1 MSRLFKAL
9 PLLLLISAAF
19 AQGTPFDCTKV
30 FTGTATGVQLQ
41 ANTATSRP
49 CRSFAVTY
57 TTTGFTSITVS
68 FGTSPDATTANYSAV
83 PNTACTSTAPPVAP
97 CVLTD
102 ANPITA
108 GKSGEGSYLAY
119 GPYFG
124 INVSSVTG
132 SGTYTITV
140 YGYKGLSANAGG
152 TGGGSGGGNLTI
164 AGTTNQVTVTGAGC
178 TPTNSGTCTVKLP
191 NANVTID
198 PTTGNFGTPGSYA
211 AGVGGTKSGAVY
223 NAGVTDGKA
232 QGFSVNDT
240 AGVSIL
246 YLMPSAA
253 GTASDVLTDSGSATC
268 PTLASGAPT
277 LCHQLAWVSS
287 TGSGNFMRS
296 SVTVQ
301 NNTTNTGTSAMTLD
315 LSASTVANAFKIP
328 VLAGCTAGASGVL
341 CYDSTA
347 KSTKARTNNADS
359 VVGAF
364 ASAPAGGS
372 CVQTSGTTGLLT
384 ETGSGCGSG
393 GGGSAGSTLFST
405 TASTTVTAASATT
418 LIGTVTGSLTVA
430 ANTFTAGS
438 VTEFMGQGFY
448 TSTGLR
454 TLTIDL
460 KIGGTTR
467 ISTGAITAPGA
478 TLGTWRLRCVVTTR
492 TAGASGTQIAN
503 CIFEMT
509 GATLVAPGEGPM
521 QTSTTWTVDTTGTL
535 ALDLQATWDA
545 TTGAPT
551 ITATN
556 VAAWIP
562 GAPVS
567 SVGGQTGAV
576 AGEGNGSKVQMFTGS
591 DPATND
597 CAKFDAN
604 HNLVTS
610 GAGCGGS
617 GGITGSTTITPNS
630 LSSAPAAAV
639 PLTGWTLQNAVTA
652 GASLNDFYPNEMV
665 LSSGNF
671 AALQWAGVT
680 RSISVPYTLIAMIQ
694 LRGTVSGNTSTQLG
708 GICVSDGTKYEQI
721 GIQNTA
727 ATTNVGL
734 EVRTLTSLSTGG
746 TVITGPT
753 TGIIGMTLAVKI
765 VNNSTNRIF
774 SYWNNGA
781 WVQFK
786 SEATGTFLTETAA
799 GMCSL
804 NDLSAGGFTLDEA
817 LKYWSVQ

>member
-1 MSRLFKAL
+1 MSKYLV
-9 PLLLLISAAF
+9 LLCAVCAGLGYGQTTQTAYDCVQSGTLTSA
-19 AQGTPFDCTKV
+19 T
-30 FTGTATGVQLQ
+30 TGTTIPNNLQSGQSTCRDWAIAIYSDGFSAYSIRFEGADRTSGGV
-41 ANTATSRP
+41 AGSWT
-49 CRSFAVTY
+49 
-57 TTTGFTSITVS
+57 
-68 FGTSPDATTANYSAV
+68 AV
-83 PNTACTSTAPPVAP
+83 PNTICSSTVQPP
-97 CVLTD
+97 CVID
-102 ANPITA
+102 GSNPVTTVGYVTFSVRDYA
-108 GKSGEGSYLAY
+108 PFVRL
-119 GPYFG
+119 
-124 INVSSVTG
+124 NVTSVTG
-132 SGTYTITV
+132 TGHIYYRV
-140 YGYKGLSANAGG
+140 FGYKGLSAKAGSG
-152 TGGGSGGGNLTI
+152 TGSGGGGALTI
-164 AGTTNQVTVTGAGC
+164 AGTTNQTAATGAGC
-178 TPTNSGTCTVKLP
+178 TPTNSGTCTVALP

-198 PTTGNFGTPGSYA
+198 ATTGNVGTPGSYS
-211 AGVGGTKSGAVY
+211 AGVGSTNTGAVY
-223 NAGVTDGKA
+223 SAGVTDSKA
-232 QGFSVNDT
+232 QGFSVNNT

-246 YLMPSAA
+246 YLLPTSA
-253 GTASDVLTDSGSATC
+253 GTASDVLTDTGSATC
-268 PTLASGAPT
+268 PTLATGAPT

-301 NNTTNTGTSAMTLD
+301 NNAANTGTTAMTLD
-315 LSASTVANAFKIP
+315 MSASTVVNALKIP
-328 VLAGCTAGASGVL
+328 VLAGCTAGANGVL

-359 VVGAF
+359 VLAAF

-372 CVQTSGTTGLLT
+372 CLQSSGATGLVV
-384 ETGSGCGSG
+384 ETGSACGSGG

-405 TASTTVTAASATT
+405 TVSTAVTAASSTT
-418 LIGTVTGSLTVA
+418 LIGTVVGSTTVA

-438 VTEFMGQGFY
+438 VTQFQARGFY
-448 TSTGLR
+448 TGTGTR
-454 TLTIDL
+454 TLTVIL

-467 ISTGAITAPGA
+467 LTTGAITMPNAA
-478 TLGTWRLRCVVTTR
+478 NDAWQLDCNITTR
-492 TAGASGTQIAN
+492 TASASGTQIAN
-503 CIFEMT
+503 CIFLT
-509 GATLVAPGEGPM
+509 TLQLSPVVS
-521 QTSTTWTVDTTGTL
+521 TTTWTVDTTGTL
-535 ALDLQATWDA
+535 VIDLQAAWDS
-545 TTGAPT
+545 TTGAPS

-567 SVGGQTGAV
+567 SVAGLTGAV
-576 AGEGNGSKVQMFTGS
+576 PGQGTDSKVLTAGTVS
-591 DPATND
+591 GTAATL
-597 CAKFDAN
+597 CTDAQGGAT
-604 HNLVTS
+604 TS
-610 GAGCGGS
+610 GCSS
-617 GGITGSTTITPNS
+617 GGVTESTTITPNA

-639 PLTGWTLQNAVTA
+639 PLTGWSLKNAVSA
-652 GASLNDFYPNEMV
+652 GASLNDFYPNEIV

-671 AALQWAGVT
+671 AALQWAGLTRTVT
-680 RSISVPYTLIAMIQ
+680 VPYTLIAMIQ

-708 GICVSDGTKYEQI
+708 GVCVSDGTKYEQF
-721 GIQNTA
+721 GLSNTA

-753 TGIIGMTLAVKI
+753 TGIVGMTLAVKI

-817 LKYWSVQ
+817 LKYWSVI